1 MVNNS
6 PYQNQ
11 ETTVASSVSATSP
24 QPRRPTRSL
33 WLEREYGWLVWI
45 LLLVFGVMLLFWNW
59 QLIAATIAGIL
70 VMVAM
75 YATQD
80 SNWNLLLWRIHR
92 FSQSPYRHLTLSV
105 ASGTLTVMLTYT
117 VLALW
122 STQENHWLAC
132 ASILQLVGT
141 LGAFAMLL
149 RQSFQQWLQR
159 QQNNFD
165 QLISQ
170 LTAKDDLARLMAIKH
185 INQYVKDNYLPAAQ
199 EEAIADY
206 CQLLLSRE
214 TESTMREALFATL
227 ESLAPIAVN
236 PVLKKSVNPSIQSD
250 H

>member
-1 MVNNS
+1 VVNNS

-11 ETTVASSVSATSP
+11 ETTVAAAASP
-24 QPRRPTRSL
+24 QPRRTTRSL
-33 WLEREYGWLVWI
+33 WLGREYGWMVWL
-45 LLLVFGVMLLFWNW
+45 LLLVFGMMLLLWNW

-75 YATQD
+75 YAIQD
-80 SNWNLLLWRIHR
+80 GNWSIFLWRIHR
-92 FSQSPYRHLTLSV
+92 FLQSPYRHLTLSV

-122 STQENHWLAC
+122 STQENHWLAS

-141 LGAFAMLL
+141 LGAVVLLL
-149 RQSFQQWLQR
+149 RQSFQQWFQR

-214 TESTMREALFATL
+214 TDSTMREALFSTL
-227 ESLAPIAVN
+227 ESLAPMAVN
-236 PVLKKSVNPSIQSD
+236 PILNKSVNPTVQSD